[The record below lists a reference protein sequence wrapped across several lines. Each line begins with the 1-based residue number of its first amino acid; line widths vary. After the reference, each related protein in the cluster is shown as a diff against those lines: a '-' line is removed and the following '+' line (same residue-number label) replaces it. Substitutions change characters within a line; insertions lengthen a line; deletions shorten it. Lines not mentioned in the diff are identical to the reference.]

1 VNNTGQPEMLH
12 PGHET
17 GCAKSASTRFLG
29 SVFDEGSTDPI
40 YLCRLKNA
48 DNPEG
53 GGPQHLFTRDLG
65 KIDDFLR
72 QHDKPGYGIYFCVST
87 LEQDATTRSKETLS
101 ELTGLHCDLDF
112 KGILEN
118 EDQIL
123 DTLEQLPLRPTKIV
137 RSGHG
142 LHAYWLFSTVLPAT
156 IENIAKVDQLL
167 RMLARQLAGDPA
179 PAHAA
184 ALMRVPGSHNS
195 KNGEWVPV
203 EETAHNQDAQYRF
216 DELFEW
222 LKNSTPI
229 LTRKAKE
236 KETADAGTNGG
247 AGQDPFLDF
256 AAAATGPID
265 VEARL
270 AAMKYQG
277 AGNSSIHITQ
287 LEVSAS
293 LLSRG
298 VPIDE
303 VVQTIFDAT
312 CAAAGAAGNSWSW
325 SKERQSIEKM
335 CFDWLAKHPE
345 IVAREQPRQDDDPTG
360 VKPEIGK
367 ARKADR
373 GKKTLPLIAFRDITL
388 LTASTYIV
396 KGVIPRSGLVVIWG
410 PPKCGKSFWT
420 FDLVMHVAL
429 GRNYRGRRVSQGPVV
444 YCAFEGAHGFRARV
458 EAYRRANDIDRD
470 ADVPFY
476 LSPLKFELVKR
487 HKDLVAAIKVVLG
500 DAIPVVIVLDTLNR
514 SMTGSESKDE
524 DMTAYLNAADT
535 VREVFDCAV
544 VIVHH
549 CGVDGSRP
557 RGHTSLTGAADSQL
571 AVTRNEAGNIAA
583 TVEYLKDGPEGATF
597 VSRLAWETLDYDDD
611 GDEMTSCVVR
621 EVEEVAGSGTITKPK
636 KSPTIPKTA
645 QIALRALFEAVS
657 ECGEAAPASNHI
669 PKGVKVATVERWRDY
684 AYRMGISTGEA
695 RAQQKAFK
703 SGSEC
708 LIAAEKVG
716 VWGNYVWPVQGEP
729 KRT

>member
-1 VNNTGQPEMLH
+1 VNNTGQPETPH

-17 GCAKSASTRFLG
+17 GRAKSAATRFLG
-29 SVFDEGSTDPI
+29 FVFDEGSTDPI

-48 DNPEG
+48 DNPGG
-53 GGPQHLFTRDLG
+53 GGPQHLFTRDPG

-195 KNGEWVPV
+195 KNGEWIPV

-222 LKNSTPI
+222 LKNSAPI

-236 KETADAGTNGG
+236 KETADAGANGG
-247 AGQDPFLDF
+247 AAEDPDF
-256 AAAATGPID
+256 AAAATGTPID

-312 CAAAGAAGNSWSW
+312 CVAAGAAGNSWNW
-325 SKERQSIEKM
+325 THERQNIERM
-335 CFDWLAKHPE
+335 CRDWLTKHPE
-345 IVAREQPRQDDDPTG
+345 IRDREKTKGDDEAPRQQS
-360 VKPEIGK
+360 KW
-367 ARKADR
+367 
-373 GKKTLPLIAFRDITL
+373 L
-388 LTASTYIV
+388 
-396 KGVIPRSGLVVIWG
+396 W
-410 PPKCGKSFWT
+410 
-420 FDLVMHVAL
+420 
-429 GRNYRGRRVSQGPVV
+429 RR
-444 YCAFEGAHGFRARV
+444 E
-458 EAYRRANDIDRD
+458 
-470 ADVPFY
+470 
-476 LSPLKFELVKR
+476 
-487 HKDLVAAIKVVLG
+487 G
-500 DAIPVVIVLDTLNR
+500 DA
-514 SMTGSESKDE
+514 
-524 DMTAYLNAADT
+524 
-535 VREVFDCAV
+535 EV
-544 VIVHH
+544 H
-549 CGVDGSRP
+549 
-557 RGHTSLTGAADSQL
+557 
-571 AVTRNEAGNIAA
+571 
-583 TVEYLKDGPEGATF
+583 
-597 VSRLAWETLDYDDD
+597 
-611 GDEMTSCVVR
+611 
-621 EVEEVAGSGTITKPK
+621 EEP
-636 KSPTIPKTA
+636 
-645 QIALRALFEAVS
+645 
-657 ECGEAAPASNHI
+657 
-669 PKGVKVATVERWRDY
+669 
-684 AYRMGISTGEA
+684 
-695 RAQQKAFK
+695 
-703 SGSEC
+703 
-708 LIAAEKVG
+708 
-716 VWGNYVWPVQGEP
+716 
-729 KRT
+729 